1 MDAEEY
7 RMKISRDWKAVVDYA
22 REEGYKRGL
31 AKAEA
36 IGEALGE
43 VLGETRGEIK
53 TTAKIAKAMRDAGI
67 DVESIIKTTGL
78 TEEQITNL

>member
-22 REEGYKRGL
+22 REEGYKIGL

-36 IGEALGE
+36 RA
-43 VLGETRGEIK
+43 
-53 TTAKIAKAMRDAGI
+53 IAKMAKAARDAGVAM
-67 DVESIIKTTGL
+67 DIIIEITGL
-78 TEEQITNL
+78 TEEQINNL